1 MGNNDQTL
9 YNSTTV
15 PKLFLSAFKAFPD
28 RTALIDTKQ
37 QLTYREV
44 ATKSFQIARLLQS
57 KGMKRQDTVAL
68 LLSNSIDSLITPLF
82 YKTPKHA
89 C

>member
-68 LLSNSIDSLITPLF
+68 LLSNSIDSLITLLF